1 MSTVFSS
8 DSPVSP
14 GDAQELSTLAA
25 FIAHIERLQDQV
37 RQKDATIS
45 ELDADRAQ
53 LQERHDLLERDQKA
67 LGLQIDILNELMRKT
82 GQSDSH
88 IEQLRAAVIDRE
100 TIIGAK
106 EKSIRILQRQLEHH
120 KLLLQAQ
127 IRRNAT
133 MTLHV
138 AIDKDKVPE
147 LSTLA
152 KKDEI
157 DKWVEGLQVRLR
169 KEKVVSNTIVSS
181 DPREATLANLR
192 DEIDF
197 YVREII
203 LYKLDI
209 RGYKSDIKKLKRIT
223 TQMSSYGSR
232 ASDLDSETSSLRPAA
247 TPSQARSA
255 CLTPDLGSSDVP
267 SPVLL
272 DSVTGTTTT
281 GAPQPAPAG
290 GSTEKSPTNTL
301 DICSARHDAQLVSQD
316 HINPQTPNREID
328 LAIEGEAERVC
339 FGFSSISAKCSPATV
354 RPSIK
359 WRFMTMV

>member
-1 MSTVFSS
+1 
-8 DSPVSP
+8 
-14 GDAQELSTLAA
+14 
-25 FIAHIERLQDQV
+25 
-37 RQKDATIS
+37 
-45 ELDADRAQ
+45 
-53 LQERHDLLERDQKA
+53 
-67 LGLQIDILNELMRKT
+67 
-82 GQSDSH
+82 
-88 IEQLRAAVIDRE
+88 
-100 TIIGAK
+100 
-106 EKSIRILQRQLEHH
+106 
-120 KLLLQAQ
+120 
-127 IRRNAT
+127 
-133 MTLHV
+133 
-138 AIDKDKVPE
+138 
-147 LSTLA
+147 
-152 KKDEI
+152 
-157 DKWVEGLQVRLR
+157 
-169 KEKVVSNTIVSS
+169 
-181 DPREATLANLR
+181 LANLR

-255 CLTPDLGSSDVP
+255 CLTPDLGSSDIP
-267 SPVLL
+267 SPILL

-281 GAPQPAPAG
+281 GAPQPDPAG

-301 DICSARHDAQLVSQD
+301 DICSARHDARLVSQD

-339 FGFSSISAKCSPATV
+339 YGFSSVSAKCSPATV